1 MHLPALNEGAEAFLP
16 FFNKKEIYAAFIL
29 QLNKD
34 LQRAAINLEFS
45 ENRFYDLS
53 MLCELIAGGLEAA
66 IKRSDF
72 NLQQAFYIIDIDEN
86 KAKALLSNDE
96 NTYKSLS
103 FLIVKR
109 ILQKIILRKV
119 FSDKS

>member
-1 MHLPALNEGAEAFLP
+1 MHLPSLNEGVEAFLP
-16 FFNKKEIYAAFIL
+16 FFNKKEIFTAFIL

-45 ENRFYDLS
+45 ENRLYDLN
-53 MLCELIAGGLEAA
+53 MLCELIAGALEAA
-66 IKRSDF
+66 VKRSDF

-86 KAKALLSNDE
+86 TAKELLSNDE